1 MGTVYL
7 IHFDKPYKHAR
18 HYLGYASNLKARLAC
33 HRANQGARLIQVIHA
48 AGITW
53 QVSRTWSGNRALERK
68 LKNQKNGPRLCPLCN
83 PKLKGESQCPNEC

>member
-1 MGTVYL
+1 MGTIYL
-7 IHFDKPYKHAR
+7 IHFDTPYKHAR
-18 HYLGYASNLKARLAC
+18 HYLGYASNLAARLAL
-33 HRANQGARLIQVIHA
+33 HRASNGARLIEVINA

-83 PKLKGESQCPNEC
+83 PKLN